1 MAGANATSYTV
12 NNLPP
17 DSRQFFMVTARNSAG
32 SASTSWQLA
41 QMPQAIPPSVPATLE
56 VVANSP
62 TEVAVS
68 WSAANGAD
76 RYHVVH
82 WTNTT
87 GTRVVATVDAGVT
100 NYVMTDAAP
109 ATRHW
114 FRIEASNSSG
124 KVSTAWQIAQTP
136 SASIATAVAVNLD
149 LAPLSE
155 FSGDNS
161 PLALRSASNITAS
174 RLAARQTWQR
184 EVHPAFSLTVTPA
197 ADNLDGRLDAFG
209 EWQGE
214 DSSLDWRGDDAEEL
228 LLDTLAESALAATHG
243 EPDDAAIAQVWQNL

>member
-1 MAGANATSYTV
+1 
-12 NNLPP
+12 
-17 DSRQFFMVTARNSAG
+17 
-32 SASTSWQLA
+32 
-41 QMPQAIPPSVPATLE
+41 MPQAIPPSVPATLE

-136 SASIATAVAVNLD
+136 SASIATAVAVNSD
-149 LAPLSE
+149 LAALNG
-155 FSGDNS
+155 FSIDAS
-161 PLALRSASNITAS
+161 PLTLHASTNIAAS
-174 RLAARQTWQR
+174 GLAARQAWQSDK
-184 EVHPAFSLTVTPA
+184 VPTFGLSVTLA
-197 ADNLDGRLDAFG
+197 ADDLGSRLDAFG
-209 EWQGE
+209 EWQGD
-214 DSSLDWRGDDAEEL
+214 DSSLDWRGDDADEL
-228 LLDTLAESALAATHG
+228 LLETLAESALAATHG
-243 EPDDAAIAQVWQNL
+243 EPDDAAIAQAWQNL